1 MFRSERIFLASP
13 RLRNCRTFS
22 FRAVGGWNIA
32 CNNGNVKLEQNRVL
46 TFFLGHNRGIWQVSK
61 SASSKNEWTRISWN
75 DSLCFFSEC
84 AFLTS
89 PSGGGLELELPILQ
103 ATTPTACHRSDQQP
117 THTRNVYVCNAS
129 GSRKEWLGAGR

>member
-1 MFRSERIFLASP
+1 MLRSVRIFLASP

-75 DSLCFFSEC
+75 DSLCFFLNVL
-84 AFLTS
+84 FLPLPQVVGWS
-89 PSGGGLELELPILQ
+89 WSCPSCKQPLLLHATDQINNPHTQEMCMSVMLRGLE
-103 ATTPTACHRSDQQP
+103 RS
-117 THTRNVYVCNAS
+117 
-129 GSRKEWLGAGR
+129 G